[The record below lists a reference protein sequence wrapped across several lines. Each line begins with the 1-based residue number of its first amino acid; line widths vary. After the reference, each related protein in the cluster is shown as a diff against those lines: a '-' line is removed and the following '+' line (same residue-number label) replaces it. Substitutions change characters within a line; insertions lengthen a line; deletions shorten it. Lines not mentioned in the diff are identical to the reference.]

1 MGDQAELQ
9 GKTRSEFML
18 EAACEKAQNV
28 LLDQTTFVLDT
39 RRFRRSLEHE
49 IAHTALDHEERVMHR
64 DCPILQMQTRSGDP
78 LEQDAD

>member
-49 IAHTALDHEERVMHR
+49 IAHTALDHEESSA
-64 DCPILQMQTRSGDP
+64 PRSPDTP
-78 LEQDAD
+78 NANALA